1 MSEGEGDNVDGVD
14 FQALLADP
22 KRALRLL
29 ADPEKRS
36 RFLLW
41 STEQAA
47 KLDALEREHSDL
59 VMLHDATLEHAN
71 EIEEELALKIDEV
84 ESLVSD
90 LEVRNG
96 FIRDIFGRYLND
108 DVVTTLLESPEALR
122 LGGERRKVTILIT
135 DLRGFSGIS
144 ERLDAENVVKL
155 LNIYL
160 GSMAQVIDA
169 YGGSINE
176 FIGDAI
182 LAVFGAPI
190 FYEDAAQRAVAC
202 SLAMQ
207 IEMERVNIDCVA
219 AGLPRL
225 EMGIGVH
232 TGEVIIGNIGSKR
245 RTKYGLVGRNVNL
258 ASRVET
264 YTVGGQVLI
273 SEATAAEL
281 GDSLETRGCFSVKP
295 KGFASAITIYDVL
308 AIDGRY
314 QVRLPAFD
322 DELEALPQAVPL
334 RISVVDGKDAGGAD
348 DVGWIEALSGTTA
361 LLRTPVSL
369 EPLVNVK
376 LSFATQISAD
386 DVYAKVLGRLEDAP
400 ERVRIRFTP
409 TPEGLVQ
416 ALQRAADEQAQ

>member
-1 MSEGEGDNVDGVD
+1 MSGGDNVSGID
-14 FQALLADP
+14 FQTLLGDP
-22 KRALRLL
+22 KRAAELL
-29 ADPEKRS
+29 ADPEELR

-41 STEQAA
+41 SAEQAA
-47 KLDALEREHSDL
+47 TLDALEREHSDL
-59 VMLHDATLEHAN
+59 EMLHDATLEHAN
-71 EIEEELALKIDEV
+71 EIEEELALKIDEI

-96 FIRDIFGRYLND
+96 FIRDVFGRYLSD

-144 ERLDAENVVKL
+144 ERLDAENVVRL

-160 GSMAQVIDA
+160 GSMAQVIDL

-190 FYEDAAQRAVAC
+190 FYKDAAERAVAC

-273 SEATAAEL
+273 SEVTAAEL
-281 GDSLETRGCFSVKP
+281 GDRIETRGRFRVKP
-295 KGFASAITIYDVL
+295 KGIASAITIYDVL

-314 QVRLPAFD
+314 AVRLPVP
-322 DELEALPQAVPL
+322 DEEFEALPQAVPL
-334 RISVVDGKDAGGAD
+334 RVSVVDGKDAGGID
-348 DVGWIEALSGTTA
+348 DVGWIEALSETSA
-361 LLRTPVSL
+361 LLRTPLSL
-369 EPLVNVK
+369 DPLVNVK
-376 LSFATQISAD
+376 LGFAAQISAD
-386 DVYAKVLGRLEDAP
+386 DVYAKVLSRPGDAP
-400 ERVRIRFTP
+400 HLLQIRFTP
-409 TPEGLVQ
+409 TPEGLVK
-416 ALQRAADEQAQ
+416 ALRRAADKEAQ